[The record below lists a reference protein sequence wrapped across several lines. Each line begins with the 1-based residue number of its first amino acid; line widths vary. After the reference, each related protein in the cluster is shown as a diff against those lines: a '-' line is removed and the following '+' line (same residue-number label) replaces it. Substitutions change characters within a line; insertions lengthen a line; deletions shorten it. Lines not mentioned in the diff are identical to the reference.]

1 MEGRLTYKLV
11 QLRDALDN
19 FEASL
24 SIDTDSLDET
34 IVDSIKSG
42 RVQKFEVC
50 TELIWKTLKVYLLET
65 NGIDAKSPKSVIK
78 AFYNIGSLT
87 LEDYEQLMDAVDDRN
102 SVSHIYNQDQF
113 EEIYRRAV
121 QRLSLFRYV
130 LKQMMVP

>member
-1 MEGRLTYKLV
+1 MESRLIYKLA

-24 SIDTDSLDET
+24 SIDIEALDET

-65 NGIDAKSPKSVIK
+65 NGIEAQSPKSVIK
-78 AFYNIGSLT
+78 EFYNIGSLT

-102 SVSHIYNQDQF
+102 RVSHVYNQDQF

-121 QRLSLFRYV
+121 QRLPLFRHV
-130 LKQMMVP
+130 LTQMMES